1 MRCWGGLSERAW
13 TPCPS
18 SAPRCIPTGGG
29 PGGPPFAKKQL
40 KQGGDRSRA
49 PPRATLSTP
58 SGPPALAGYLNKNF
72 VGAGLLSS
80 ARPGRESL
88 GNPQNGGR
96 LQKLGCPPHPPR
108 APPQAHPARGGAG
121 PGAPMGATA
130 PPPGSLLPPCGVER
144 KKNKNPEIRASSAAR
159 ARQKPREMG
168 GEEMSTGRRRRRRKA
183 AAGWAASSR
192 RLSPAGPQ
200 QVAAGLGDIPGDTE
214 RGEGGPG
221 GAYLGRE
228 AWLRLPELF
237 RRHRGDGRGGAAGRG
252 GRRERSG
259 EGRKA
264 RGKGEG
270 GGEGEII

>member
-1 MRCWGGLSERAW
+1 MESPGGGQEASGLDELSTQPAPCHPAQCWGGSVN
-13 TPCPS
+13 
-18 SAPRCIPTGGG
+18 G
-29 PGGPPFAKKQL
+29 PGPPAPAQPPGADPRVGV
-40 KQGGDRSRA
+40 QGVPHLPRSSGVDRSRA

-144 KKNKNPEIRASSAAR
+144 KKTKTPRSEHPRLPGRDKSLGRWEAR
-159 ARQKPREMG
+159 KCP
-168 GEEMSTGRRRRRRKA
+168 
-183 AAGWAASSR
+183 
-192 RLSPAGPQ
+192 
-200 QVAAGLGDIPGDTE
+200 
-214 RGEGGPG
+214 PG
-221 GAYLGRE
+221 G
-228 AWLRLPELF
+228 
-237 RRHRGDGRGGAAGRG
+237 GGGG
-252 GRRERSG
+252 GRRLP
-259 EGRKA
+259 
-264 RGKGEG
+264 G
-270 GGEGEII
+270 GQRAAGACPRRVPNR